1 MYSHLLPERVIV
13 EDEASTSEDSVS
25 IGDILCATL
34 DLAREDLSPDVP
46 LTVYGLD
53 SLSAA
58 RLSFALKRL
67 FSISQTQLL
76 ANVTL
81 RSLEERLEGQRL
93 SALTEA
99 EQRNSSELSKVSEMR
114 SLVAKY
120 TSGFKIPKTLL
131 PSSLSSRDCVV
142 LITGT
147 TGVVGAHLLECL
159 LHVPQITRIF
169 LLNRT
174 KPGTPTMLERHQ
186 DIFQAQSLDPTGL
199 ETDKVVYLEGTLD
212 KDYFGLS
219 TDTFNEV
226 RTSSFRQI
234 NEVNI
239 ALDGSKRHPHCSR
252 W

>member
-1 MYSHLLPERVIV
+1 MYSHLLPERAIV
-13 EDEASTSEDSVS
+13 EDGASTSNNSVS

-34 DLAREDLSPDVP
+34 DIAREDLSPDVP

-58 RLSFALKRL
+58 RLSFALNPF

-81 RSLEERLEGQRL
+81 RSLEARLEDQQQ
-93 SALTEA
+93 SVLTEA
-99 EQRNSSELSKVSEMR
+99 EQRSASELHQVSEMR

-120 TSGFKIPKTLL
+120 TSGFKNPKTLL
-131 PSSLSSRDCVV
+131 PSLGSRDCVV
-142 LITGT
+142 LVTGT

-159 LHVPQITRIF
+159 LHTPQITRIF

-174 KPGTPTMLERHQ
+174 KPGFQTMLERHQ
-186 DIFQAQSLDPTGL
+186 ETFQAQSLDPTGL

-212 KDYFGLS
+212 KHHFGLS

-226 RTSSFRQI
+226 STDLCIQI
-234 NEVNI
+234 IEAYLV
-239 ALDGSKRHPHCSR
+239 LDGSKRHPHRSR